1 METNNLMGIDV
12 DIEIS
17 LHEYGFAYEDKGD
30 EIRFWLGIGY
40 DENRDYDKFDW
51 LDLPKN
57 TDILKEFD
65 WVDIND
71 VLSFTGMSL
80 NDWLELPLWMKFH
93 DLVQYYGYIE
103 FINYSMCP
111 YKFENNQF
119 LTI

>member
-30 EIRFWLGIGY
+30 EIRIWLGIDCNEVG
-40 DENRDYDKFDW
+40 YDKFDW